1 MSVSSSSS
9 GTWKWGGGER
19 DFIEH
24 INLNLVTA
32 NSCLIKGV
40 HITHINFYFFFL
52 LESPGAF
59 PSAPDLLAA
68 PACEERGWLWAFAGG
83 DVYFSVI
90 VGSLPWIILLLQI

>member
-1 MSVSSSSS
+1 MSASSS
-9 GTWKWGGGER
+9 GSGIWKGGEKR

-40 HITHINFYFFFL
+40 HITHINVFF

-59 PSAPDLLAA
+59 PSAPDLLAV
-68 PACEERGWLWAFAGG
+68 PARKERGWLRAFAGG